1 MVKDKEAQI
10 REAAIRVFSREG
22 FHRAR
27 METVAHEAGVAVGT
41 IYNYFPGKKDVLVS
55 IFETE
60 MEERL
65 AFFETLGESGR
76 TIPEQLAALLEQHFS
91 LLRGRTEL
99 SRVLLQEQFNPR
111 EGVKERFTA
120 FHQRLFER
128 IEELIQSG
136 VDGGWVRPCN
146 ARVIALALFAVVQSV
161 AAFSVFYTEDDLDEI
176 LRVAPGELAEFIW
189 KGLKK

>member
-1 MVKDKEAQI
+1 MTLDKEEQI

-27 METVAHEAGVAVGT
+27 METIAHEAGVAVGT
-41 IYNYFPGKKDVLVS
+41 IYNYFPSKKDLLIS
-55 IFETE
+55 IFEKE

-65 AFFETLGESGR
+65 AFFEQLRQSGR

-111 EGVKERFTA
+111 EGVKERFSA

-128 IEELIQSG
+128 IEGLIQEG
-136 VDGGWVRPCN
+136 VDAGWVRPCN

-161 AAFSVFYTEDDLDEI
+161 AAFSVFYTEDDLDEL
-176 LRVAPGELAEFIW
+176 LRLAPGELAEFIW
-189 KGLKK
+189 KGLRK

>member
-1 MVKDKEAQI
+1 MSHDREERI
-10 REAAIRVFSREG
+10 RQAAIRVFSREG

-27 METVAHEAGVAVGT
+27 METIAREAGVAVGT
-41 IYNYFPGKKDVLVS
+41 IYNYFPSKKDILVS
-55 IFETE
+55 MFETE

-65 AFFETLGESGR
+65 AFFEELGQGGR

-99 SRVLLQEQFNPR
+99 SRVLLQEQFTPR
-111 EGVKERFTA
+111 QDVKERFSA
-120 FHQRLFER
+120 FHQRLLER
-128 IEELIQSG
+128 IETLIQAG

-161 AAFSVFYTEDDLDEI
+161 AAFSVFCTEDDLDEM

>member
-1 MVKDKEAQI
+1 MSHAKEEQI

-27 METVAHEAGVAVGT
+27 METIAHEAGVAVGT
-41 IYNYFPGKKDVLVS
+41 IYNYFPSKKDVLVS

-65 AFFETLGESGR
+65 AFFEELRTSGQ
-76 TIPEQLAALLEQHFS
+76 TVAEQLAAILEQHFS

-111 EGVKERFTA
+111 QDVKERFTA
-120 FHQRLFER
+120 FHERLFER
-128 IEELIQSG
+128 IERLIEEG

-189 KGLKK
+189 RGLKQ